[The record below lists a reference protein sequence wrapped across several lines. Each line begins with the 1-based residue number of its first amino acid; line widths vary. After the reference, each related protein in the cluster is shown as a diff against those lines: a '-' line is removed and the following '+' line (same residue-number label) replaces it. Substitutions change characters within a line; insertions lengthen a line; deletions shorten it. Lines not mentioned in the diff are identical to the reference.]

1 MQDEFIV
8 KGAMAMCQF
17 GVAPAMLNNIMDN
30 MNVHFNGKL
39 AVTSMSLGPVFPSPA
54 FGTCNMVPNMPKPCV
69 CMITKWDNPCND
81 FFINRIA
88 HPLTKNSKGTCA
100 LGCPMCISFQTTGQI
115 PIPSMP
121 LAKVPN
127 AAALQSDM
135 NPLAGNDDSLKAR
148 VLPIINNNS
157 LQEAGYDEH
166 KLREEYTERARA
178 IKDEGMQRINDGDD
192 EEKVARWANDERNKL
207 KVEYLMKTPEDLRN
221 LIFKYNRKR
230 GKPTKWGTLKYE
242 DLKSKGMTDLQII
255 ESAARPQPSAKDVAE
270 NIYKELGEDS
280 LIVLNKYKMLE

>member
-1 MQDEFIV
+1 MKDEFIV
-8 KGAMAMCQF
+8 KGAMATCQF
-17 GVAPAMLNNIMDN
+17 GVAPAMINVMDN
-30 MNVHFNGKL
+30 TKVYFNGKL
-39 AVTSMSLGPVFPSPA
+39 VATSMSIGPTFQSPA
-54 FGTCNMVPNMPKPCV
+54 FGTCNMVPNMPKPCAAV
-69 CMITKWDNPCND
+69 ITKWDNT
-81 FFINRIA
+81 FTKIKINQISN
-88 HPLTKNSKGTCA
+88 PLTKDSKGTCA
-100 LGCPMCISFQTTGQI
+100 LGCPMCISFTTTGQL
-115 PIPSMP
+115 PIPSVP
-121 LAKVPN
+121 LPEVVKVEH
-127 AAALQSDM
+127 QSDM

>member
-135 NPLAGNDDSLKAR
+135 NPLAGNDESIAR
-148 VLPIINNNS
+148 VQAKDS
-157 LQEAGYDEH
+157 GDT
-166 KLREEYTERARA
+166 TE
-178 IKDEGMQRINDGDD
+178 
-192 EEKVARWANDERNKL
+192 
-207 KVEYLMKTPEDLRN
+207 
-221 LIFKYNRKR
+221 
-230 GKPTKWGTLKYE
+230 
-242 DLKSKGMTDLQII
+242 II
-255 ESAARPQPSAKDVAE
+255 EPKPFVVNPAKYDYFWGKVTSGSHNSNRSMQNAACLQKMGITNNAELDAVFFKAWNEGETVAKKT
-270 NIYKELGEDS
+270 NPYGETVVKKVQIDDKGAIEVGFFYEGGDIS
-280 LIVLNKYKMLE
+280 GTPKVTSMIPKITTK